1 MKVLH
6 MRRIPASHRKKLLDP
21 AITGLIAFRMGRA
34 DDMQYHFVAYSIL
47 VAAEVIS
54 MVERHR
60 GLKDDIQ
67 AAHRALNSVYDRR
80 KQRTLDDVP
89 WSATPEEIDAL
100 ELGVK
105 IFDALVKATPAKTI
119 TRAMNAIARKFDQIA
134 NESTES
140 SE

>member
-6 MRRIPASHRKKLLDP
+6 MRRLPERARKKLLDP

-47 VAAEVIS
+47 VAAEVVS

-60 GLKDDIQ
+60 DLEQDIK
-67 AAHRALNSVYDRR
+67 AAHRALNSVFHRR

-105 IFDALVKATPAKTI
+105 IFDAPVKATPAKTI
-119 TRAMNAIARKFDQIA
+119 TRAMNAIARKFDQAA
-134 NESTES
+134 NDNTEIS
-140 SE
+140 K